1 MVGSHLNHG
10 KVVLAGAQAQQRER
24 HPDVVVQVADGGQHP
39 ELLGQHGREQLLGG
53 GFAVRARDGQHR
65 NSELL
70 AVLPGQLLQRQQR
83 VGGEGVAGRVGGS
96 QGGIVDNGVAGPFL
110 QGLCG
115 EISPPK
121 AGAIEREE

>member
-1 MVGSHLNHG
+1 MSLADVGDEAVGWFGVGAIACDFAPVVGSHLNHG

-70 AVLPGQLLQRQQR
+70 AVLPGQLLQRQ
-83 VGGEGVAGRVGGS
+83 
-96 QGGIVDNGVAGPFL
+96 
-110 QGLCG
+110 
-115 EISPPK
+115 
-121 AGAIEREE
+121 